1 MLSELFVT
9 HIGIRQ
15 DVICERYVEKLP
27 VVRHLRKTDGLDIT
41 NRITI
46 LVGENGMGKSTLI
59 EAIAVNLGF
68 NPEGG
73 TRNFQFA
80 TEDTH
85 STLCD
90 ALTIRKGYRHPDD
103 GFFLRA
109 EGVYNAA
116 SYIDE
121 LDKDPYA
128 GRPIIA
134 SYGGI
139 SLHKQ
144 SHGESFLAIA
154 ENRFGGNSLYILDE
168 PEAALSPRNV
178 MRLMC
183 AIQRLQPTSQFIIA
197 THSPM
202 LMALPGAEVLQL
214 TNKGIAPVNYQDT
227 EHFTLMRAFLNDPER
242 YLGYLFEDEE
252 VEDD

>member
-85 STLCD
+85 S
-90 ALTIRKGYRHPDD
+90 
-103 GFFLRA
+103 
-109 EGVYNAA
+109 
-116 SYIDE
+116 
-121 LDKDPYA
+121 
-128 GRPIIA
+128 
-134 SYGGI
+134 
-139 SLHKQ
+139 
-144 SHGESFLAIA
+144 
-154 ENRFGGNSLYILDE
+154 
-168 PEAALSPRNV
+168 
-178 MRLMC
+178 
-183 AIQRLQPTSQFIIA
+183 
-197 THSPM
+197 PM